1 MPIDKHGNL
10 WAKDVMEE
18 DMMEELDKE
27 GVLAGVFYFIIT
39 KNGRIHTFYA
49 ISTLLLLKRRGQ

>member
-10 WAKDVMEE
+10 WAKDVMEK

-27 GVLAGVFYFIIT
+27 GVLTGIFLFNY
-39 KNGRIHTFYA
+39 Y
-49 ISTLLLLKRRGQ
+49 